1 MVPVSNF
8 CLERWTPPATVER
21 HSRHQIPCTTIFE
34 IDCDDVS
41 LLLPSDHLFP
51 QTIQVWRRKHGT
63 QCGDVIPVRHFG
75 FLLRLLIL
83 KSQILT
89 WARLCTNGGRNE
101 IPRGRMEKKNIKM

>member
-41 LLLPSDHLFP
+41 LYSLVITYFP
-51 QTIQVWRRKHGT
+51 RPYR
-63 QCGDVIPVRHFG
+63 CGGENTEHNAGMSSHSVTSG
-75 FLLRLLIL
+75 
-83 KSQILT
+83 S
-89 WARLCTNGGRNE
+89 C
-101 IPRGRMEKKNIKM
+101 

>member
-75 FLLRLLIL
+75 FLLKASYLEI
-83 KSQILT
+83 
-89 WARLCTNGGRNE
+89 TNSHLGPLVHKWRTERN
-101 IPRGRMEKKNIKM
+101 PAW